1 MRATTLLFSAL
12 ALLAPARAQYTAGWT
27 PGQPA
32 SRGAAVKGSTSS
44 GWAPGAA
51 HATATAR
58 VLPSSPR
65 ADGPPKEFFERLLTT
80 GPLGALLD
88 RAGVNVSEKLAE
100 QKAKQAAMWDDR
112 VPLLSDYNFES
123 IVVNESL
130 SAAEEAAR
138 VWFIIMWVRP
148 QPGGEEGLMD
158 VQHGAGD
165 GRHDEQGR
173 GHPLRRGP
181 QRERRRRRP
190 PARPLRPDRL
200 HERDVP
206 DHQVERLA
214 VRPHVY
220 ALAMMLTAHSAPYY
234 VLATDRARTLRFFRA
249 GQMNVDADVLHAFLR
264 EQAYL
269 GTPPWSSA
277 FAPGGEREWALE
289 RFARASEWVYDRVVL
304 VPRWLFM
311 LVTGT
316 LGTALIQLFHR
327 GEAPDAKAVEEKRRR
342 LLAGQAQAKARE
354 EAAALKAKQE
364 ADAAAVKA
372 SPAKK
377 RKNAKK

>member
-1 MRATTLLFSAL
+1 
-12 ALLAPARAQYTAGWT
+12 
-27 PGQPA
+27 
-32 SRGAAVKGSTSS
+32 
-44 GWAPGAA
+44 
-51 HATATAR
+51 
-58 VLPSSPR
+58 
-65 ADGPPKEFFERLLTT
+65 
-80 GPLGALLD
+80 
-88 RAGVNVSEKLAE
+88 
-100 QKAKQAAMWDDR
+100 
-112 VPLLSDYNFES
+112 
-123 IVVNESL
+123 
-130 SAAEEAAR
+130 
-138 VWFIIMWVRP
+138 
-148 QPGGEEGLMD
+148 
-158 VQHGAGD
+158 
-165 GRHDEQGR
+165 
-173 GHPLRRGP
+173 
-181 QRERRRRRP
+181 
-190 PARPLRPDRL
+190 
-200 HERDVP
+200 
-206 DHQVERLA
+206 
-214 VRPHVY
+214 
-220 ALAMMLTAHSAPYY
+220 MMLTAHSAPYY

-269 GTPPWSSA
+269 GTPPWRSA

-327 GEAPDAKAVEEKRRR
+327 GEAPAAAAAAEEKRKR

-364 ADAAAVKA
+364 ADAAKA

>member
-1 MRATTLLFSAL
+1 MSKVADTRFDAVYNASVAAGDLPHVRFGRIDYMNVTYLTTKWNVW
-12 ALLAPARAQYTAGWT
+12 RC
-27 PGQPA
+27 
-32 SRGAAVKGSTSS
+32 
-44 GWAPGAA
+44 
-51 HATATAR
+51 
-58 VLPSSPR
+58 
-65 ADGPPKEFFERLLTT
+65 GPPWTWSVSLLT
-80 GPLGALLD
+80 P
-88 RAGVNVSEKLAE
+88 
-100 QKAKQAAMWDDR
+100 
-112 VPLLSDYNFES
+112 
-123 IVVNESL
+123 
-130 SAAEEAAR
+130 
-138 VWFIIMWVRP
+138 
-148 QPGGEEGLMD
+148 
-158 VQHGAGD
+158 
-165 GRHDEQGR
+165 
-173 GHPLRRGP
+173 
-181 QRERRRRRP
+181 
-190 PARPLRPDRL
+190 
-200 HERDVP
+200 
-206 DHQVERLA
+206 
-214 VRPHVY
+214 
-220 ALAMMLTAHSAPYY
+220 HSAPYY

-249 GQMNVDADVLHAFLR
+249 GQMNVDASVLHAFLR

-269 GTPPWSSA
+269 GTPPWRSA

-364 ADAAAVKA
+364 ADAATAKA